1 MTVTFNDVV
10 LANGESRT
18 AKVASGLAPSG
29 SINYEPLEYLRAAW
43 AVPVA
48 RGNRLITLPMIIEI
62 PPFETF
68 GAALVAG
75 LTYFGN
81 LPDEGPLVITE
92 GADQV
97 TFSSAVCVECKI
109 IEEIVG
115 LSHAVALRFICGQPT
130 NATLSPLAQMDINAV
145 CNLYKVT
152 GLTGGGETNLD
163 GWPTADV
170 LPGFRADIF
179 ATIGG
184 LKQDA
189 RFRLFASA
197 DLSSDATQTDPLAG
211 PVIVRPA
218 DYHATTNPKAWVRI
232 DA

>member
-10 LANGESRT
+10 LADGESRT

-29 SINYEPLEYLRAAW
+29 ALNFEPLEYLRAAW

-62 PPFETF
+62 PPFTTF
-68 GAALVAG
+68 GASLVSG
-75 LTYFGN
+75 LSYFAN
-81 LPDEGPLVITE
+81 LPAEGPLIIAE
-92 GADQV
+92 GDDHVA
-97 TFSSAVCVECKI
+97 FSNAVCVECKI
-109 IEEIVG
+109 VDEIIGV
-115 LSHAVALRFICGQPT
+115 SYAVALRFVCGQPV
-130 NATLSPLAQMDINAV
+130 TLSPLALMNINAV

-189 RFRLFASA
+189 RFRLFASE

-218 DYHATTNPKAWVRI
+218 DYHATTNPKAWARI

>member
-29 SINYEPLEYLRAAW
+29 AINYEPLEFLRAAW

-62 PPFETF
+62 PPFATF
-68 GAALVAG
+68 GAALVGG

-81 LPDEGPLVITE
+81 IPDEGPLVIAE

-109 IEEIVG
+109 LEEIVG
-115 LSHAVALRFICGQPT
+115 LSHAVALRFVCGQPV
-130 NATLSPLAQMDINAV
+130 NATLSRLAQMDSHYPNVIS
-145 CNLYKVT
+145 LT
-152 GLTGGGETNLD
+152 GLTGGTTKLD
-163 GWPTADV
+163 GEITTDVEVGRFVDFYLDVDGFLQPHRWVLTAWTDETEDAEDGRV
-170 LPGFRADIF
+170 LPDDFH
-179 ATIGG
+179 
-184 LKQDA
+184 
-189 RFRLFASA
+189 S
-197 DLSSDATQTDPLAG
+197 
-211 PVIVRPA
+211 
-218 DYHATTNPKAWVRI
+218 TTNPKIWRRLI
-232 DA
+232 

>member
-10 LANGESRT
+10 LADGESRT

-62 PPFETF
+62 PPFATF

-109 IEEIVG
+109 LDEIMG
-115 LSHAVALRFICGQPT
+115 LSHAVALRFICGQPV
-130 NATLSPLAQMDINAV
+130 NATLSPLARMDINAV

-170 LPGFRADIF
+170 LPGFQVDVF
-179 ATIGG
+179 ASIGA
-184 LKQDA
+184 LNQKA
-189 RFRLFASA
+189 TFRLFEG
-197 DLSSDATQTDPLAG
+197 SDATNTDPDAG

-218 DYHATTNPKAWVRI
+218 DYDAETPKVWKRL

>member
-1 MTVTFNDVV
+1 
-10 LANGESRT
+10 
-18 AKVASGLAPSG
+18 
-29 SINYEPLEYLRAAW
+29 
-43 AVPVA
+43 VA

-62 PPFETF
+62 PPFATF
-68 GAALVAG
+68 GAALVGG

-81 LPDEGPLVITE
+81 IPDEGPLVITE

-130 NATLSPLAQMDINAV
+130 NATLSPLAQMDPRYV
-145 CNLYKVT
+145 VNLPAIT
-152 GLTGGGETNLD
+152 GLTGGGATKLD
-163 GWPTADV
+163 GLVTADV
-170 LPGFRADIF
+170 LPGFQVDVFVSIGSLNQL
-179 ATIGG
+179 AT
-184 LKQDA
+184 
-189 RFRLFASA
+189 FRLYAGT
-197 DLSSDATQTDPLAG
+197 DTTNTDPDLG

-218 DYHATTNPKAWVRI
+218 DYNGSTNAQVWKRL